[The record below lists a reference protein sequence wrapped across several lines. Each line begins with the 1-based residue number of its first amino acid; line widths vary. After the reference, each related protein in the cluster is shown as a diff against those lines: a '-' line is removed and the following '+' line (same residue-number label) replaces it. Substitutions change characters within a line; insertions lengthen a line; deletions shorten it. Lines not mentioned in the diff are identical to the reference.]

1 MPLKVYDKY
10 FGGKPG
16 AAAEAHAAMVKT
28 YGAKKADSVFYS
40 LVNRKRKLSQHL
52 QARGK

>member
-16 AAAEAHAAMVKT
+16 AASEAHAAMVKT
-28 YGAKKADSVFYS
+28 YGTKKADSIFYA
-40 LVNRKRKLSQHL
+40 LVNRKRKLSKQL